1 MSATVLADP
10 VWIYA
15 TESTTVNPCLGCREQ
30 SITFKRLTAVSVN
43 DILYIYGGF
52 ISYYYEFVINMVVMI
67 KSVVTSLK
75 LMYNEVTFGTY
86 LNSAK
91 NISHIEMQ
99 FKYD

>member
-1 MSATVLADP
+1 M
-10 VWIYA
+10 
-15 TESTTVNPCLGCREQ
+15 
-30 SITFKRLTAVSVN
+30 SVN

-52 ISYYYEFVINMVVMI
+52 ISYYYEFVINMVAMI

-75 LMYNEVTFGTY
+75 LMSTEDIFGTY

-91 NISHIEMQ
+91 NISHIDMQ